1 VAVPILEELK
11 AWLEKNIGGVV
22 KGSLTYKA
30 MYYSLNQWPKLIR
43 YCEDGRLNISNAEAE
58 NAIRPFAIGRK
69 RWLFSDTSKGAHA
82 SAVHYNLVEMAK
94 ANGLKP
100 DEYDRYILE
109 RLPYT
114 ETVEELEALL
124 PWNVKAALEK
134 NSD

>member
-1 VAVPILEELK
+1 MEALK
-11 AWLEKNIGGVV
+11 TWLEKNIGGVV
-22 KGSLTYKA
+22 KGGLTYKA

-43 YCEDGRLNISNAEAE
+43 YCEDGRLNISNAGAE

-69 RWLFSDTSKGAHA
+69 RWLFSDTPKGAHA
-82 SAVHYNLVEMAK
+82 SAVHYSLVEMAK

-100 DEYDRYILE
+100 DEYYRCILE
-109 RLPYT
+109 RLPYA
-114 ETVEELEALL
+114 ETVEDMESLL